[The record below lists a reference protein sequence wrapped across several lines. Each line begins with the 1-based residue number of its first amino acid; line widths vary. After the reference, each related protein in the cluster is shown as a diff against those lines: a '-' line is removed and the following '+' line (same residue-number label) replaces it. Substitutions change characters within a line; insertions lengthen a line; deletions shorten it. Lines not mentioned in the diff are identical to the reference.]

1 MSHDHQVWLRDTF
14 LKTVS
19 VDVGGG
25 GGVVNSSGVRSMDSM
40 YFIFDVAVRYTEYL
54 DNILQNVA

>member
-1 MSHDHQVWLRDTF
+1 MSHDHQVWLRDT
-14 LKTVS
+14 LHKTVS
-19 VDVGGG
+19 VDVG

-40 YFIFDVAVRYTEYL
+40 YFIFEVAVRYTEYL